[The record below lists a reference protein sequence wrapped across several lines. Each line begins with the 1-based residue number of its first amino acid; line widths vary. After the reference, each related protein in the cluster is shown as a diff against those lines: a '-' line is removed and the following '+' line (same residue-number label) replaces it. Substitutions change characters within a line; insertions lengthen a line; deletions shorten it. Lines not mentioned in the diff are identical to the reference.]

1 MKNGLLVRGK
11 KGSEKMNA
19 LRGVWMGIMLFA
31 AVAGLVRAESLTIQ
45 ARGSYFNPTD
55 QVFRDIYGNGMIW
68 GAELGFRLTE
78 RIGVWA
84 GADYFS
90 KVGKLIFTE
99 EETKVRIAPLTAG
112 AKYYLT
118 LGRLMPY
125 VGAGLGYFQYKETNS
140 IKTVEKGAIG
150 FVVRAGLVFKLGA
163 PFFMDIQGTWSTC
176 SVRPLEVQANLGG
189 FSAGVGLGLEFK

>member
-1 MKNGLLVRGK
+1 MKNGLLVWGK

-19 LRGVWMGIMLFA
+19 LRGVWTGIMLFA

-55 QVFRDIYGNGMIW
+55 QVFRDIYGNGMSW
-68 GAELGFRLTE
+68 GGELGFRLTE

-84 GADYFS
+84 GGDYFS

-112 AKYYLT
+112 AKYYLAI
-118 LGRLMPY
+118 GKLMPY
-125 VGAGLGYFQYKETNS
+125 MGAGLGYFQYKETNS
-140 IKTVEKGAIG
+140 IGTVEKGAIG

-163 PFFMDIQGTWSTC
+163 PFFMDVQGTWSTC
-176 SVRPLEVQANLGG
+176 SVQPLEVQANLGG
-189 FSAGVGLGLEFK
+189 FSAGVGLGLEF